1 MTVKEGRKM
10 EKKLLNLIQFIV
22 GIILALTGGI
32 LMFLGIL
39 PISARITIGI
49 VGITLIATSKFKLLK

>member
-1 MTVKEGRKM
+1 M
-10 EKKLLNLIQFIV
+10 EKKSLDLIQFIV
-22 GIILALTGGI
+22 GFILALTGGI

-39 PISARITIGI
+39 PISIITTGI